1 MLPCVPYTLP
11 ETPSAACCTCF
22 SLLKPARHNQAC
34 HCLHTLQE
42 AAVAADR
49 CQGLERQAASL
60 TSQLAAAAAQADVA
74 AGERQQLQAAI
85 DSLTLRLE
93 QKEARMR
100 SSMGALARA
109 SSSLR
114 ASLASA
120 QVRRLARYAMP

>member
-1 MLPCVPYTLP
+1 VCV
-11 ETPSAACCTCF
+11 
-22 SLLKPARHNQAC
+22 
-34 HCLHTLQE
+34 LQE

-49 CQGLERQAASL
+49 CQALERQATSL
-60 TSQLAAAAAQADVA
+60 NAQLGAAAAQAEVA
-74 AGERQQLQAAI
+74 AEEKQRLQAAI
-85 DSLTLRLE
+85 DSLMLRLE

-120 QVRRLARYAMP
+120 QVGCISGCSMLASV